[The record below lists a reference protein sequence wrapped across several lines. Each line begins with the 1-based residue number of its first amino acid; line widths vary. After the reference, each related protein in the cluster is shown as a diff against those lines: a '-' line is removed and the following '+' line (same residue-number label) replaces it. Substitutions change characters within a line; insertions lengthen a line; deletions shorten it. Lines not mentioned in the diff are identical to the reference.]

1 MWRSIVL
8 GAVAGMRAMTPLAVV
23 ANAVRSAELGRGGGM
38 LPRLMARPL
47 LSAGALALAAGEMA
61 GDKMAS
67 APDRIVTSGMIART
81 ATGALAGAAAAPRDR
96 RALGAVLGATAAI
109 GAAYATFHLR
119 IIAQR
124 RYGQSATGAIEDAL
138 ALGGAALA
146 ARI

>member
-23 ANAVRSAELGRGGGM
+23 ANAARSRELGRGGGL
-38 LPRLMARPL
+38 LPRLMARPM
-47 LSAGALALAAGEMA
+47 LSVGALALAAGEMA
-61 GDKMAS
+61 GDKMVS

-81 ATGALAGAAAAPRDR
+81 ATGALAGATAAPRDR
-96 RALGAVLGATAAI
+96 RALGALLGATAAI

-119 IIAQR
+119 MIALR
-124 RYGQSATGAIEDAL
+124 RYGQSATGAVEDAL

-146 ARI
+146 ARL